1 MGRFLGWKSY
11 VNHPF
16 YLLLYLEWILL
27 GIAVLATFAPP
38 PHVFP
43 ATPPYGLGM
52 SIPPPRPRLPPTH
65 VVNHIGFI
73 PGILASITSL
83 GLMGLRLPQV
93 HDPLIYK
100 VLYTALGFGLS
111 GLAVLFG
118 GRGAN
123 FFSALLLV
131 VVVRGCLLF
140 PWHGRAIVALVAYV
154 SFLGMLA
161 GTILKGTGFWYYLS
175 RMSHQ
180 VHEPSDLIEFLSPQW
195 QGFIL
200 HLTVN
205 SALLFALVLVFMLL
219 LIGALLNE
227 KQSRQDLKI
236 AHRQLRQYALLVEN
250 QAALQERNRIAREIH
265 DSVGH
270 YLTAQSIQLE
280 NAAVFLAQDPPKAQG
295 YVQEAQRLGKEALK
309 DVRHSVS
316 ALRADPLKGKTL
328 EAALQE
334 LLQEV
339 KQTTGIRIESKI
351 KLKSALSK
359 KFSTALY
366 RVVQE
371 ALTNVARHSQAT
383 RVKVYVMEVSGMVCL
398 RLQDNGR
405 GFERDLNS
413 TGFGLQGMQDRI
425 QAIAGRFEIK
435 SQSGKGCQVEADIPI
450 H

>member
-1 MGRFLGWKSY
+1 MARFFKWNSY
-11 VNHPF
+11 FNHPF

-38 PHVFP
+38 PHV
-43 ATPPYGLGM
+43 PPLRPPHPPHGLGM
-52 SIPPPRPRLPPTH
+52 PPPPPRMPSPPRHPSR
-65 VVNHIGFI
+65 FI
-73 PGILASITSL
+73 PGILASIGTL
-83 GLMGLRLPQV
+83 GLMGLRLPET
-93 HDPLIYK
+93 HHPLIYQ

-111 GLAVLFG
+111 GLAVVFG

-131 VVVRGCLLF
+131 VVIRGCLMF
-140 PWHGRAIVALVAYV
+140 PWRGRVIVALVAYV
-154 SFLGMLA
+154 SFLGMLV
-161 GTILKGTGFWYYLS
+161 GTILKRMGFFRYLS
-175 RMSHQ
+175 QDMNQ
-180 VHEPSDLIEFLSPQW
+180 PADIMGFLSGRS
-195 QGFIL
+195 QGFVF

-205 SALLFALVLVFMLL
+205 SALLFALVLVFVLL
-219 LIGALLNE
+219 LVGALLSE
-227 KQSRQDLKI
+227 KQSREDLTH

-280 NAAVFLAQDPPKAQG
+280 NAVVFLAQDPPKAQG
-295 YVQEAQRLGKEALK
+295 YVKEAQRLGKEALK

-328 EAALQE
+328 EAALRE

-339 KQTTGIRIESKI
+339 KQTTGIRLEAKF
-351 KLKSALSK
+351 KVKSAISK
-359 KFSTALY
+359 KCSTALY

-383 RVKVYVMEVSGMVCL
+383 RVQVYVMEVSGMVCL

-425 QAIAGRFEIK
+425 QAIGGRFEIK
-435 SQSGKGCQVEADIPI
+435 SEMGKGCQVEADIPMS
-450 H
+450 

>member
-16 YLLLYLEWILL
+16 HLLLYLEWILL

-38 PHVFP
+38 PHI
-43 ATPPYGLGM
+43 PPLAPPHPPQGLGM
-52 SIPPPRPRLPPTH
+52 PPSPPRIRPEEQR
-65 VVNHIGFI
+65 FI
-73 PGILASITSL
+73 PGILASIASL
-83 GLMGLRLPQV
+83 GLMGLRLPQANLA
-93 HDPLIYK
+93 LIYQ

-111 GLAVLFG
+111 GLAVAFG

-123 FFSALLLV
+123 LFSALLLV
-131 VVVRGCLLF
+131 VVIRGCLMF
-140 PWHGRAIVALVAYV
+140 PWRGRVMVALVAYL
-154 SFLGMLA
+154 SFLGMLM
-161 GTILKGTGFWYYLS
+161 GTILRRTGFFHYLS
-175 RMSHQ
+175 HNRTQPM
-180 VHEPSDLIEFLSPQW
+180 EPPDIMQFLSPRSQS
-195 QGFIL
+195 FIF

-236 AHRQLRQYALLVEN
+236 VHRQLRQYALLVEN

-280 NAAVFLAQDPPKAQG
+280 NATVFLAQDPPKAQG

-339 KQTTGIRIESKI
+339 KQSTGIRIESKI

-359 KFSTALY
+359 KCSTALY

-383 RVKVYVMEVSGMVCL
+383 RVQVYVMEMSGMVCL

-413 TGFGLQGMQDRI
+413 TGFGLRGMQDRI

>member
-16 YLLLYLEWILL
+16 HLLLYLEWILL
-27 GIAVLATFAPP
+27 AIAVLATFVPPPHLPLFAHPHPPQDWGMAPP
-38 PHVFP
+38 PSRM
-43 ATPPYGLGM
+43 PPEEQ
-52 SIPPPRPRLPPTH
+52 R
-65 VVNHIGFI
+65 FI
-73 PGILASITSL
+73 PGILASIASL
-83 GLMGLRLPQV
+83 GLMGLRLPPA
-93 HDPLIYK
+93 DGRFIYQ

-111 GLAVLFG
+111 GLAVAFG
-118 GRGAN
+118 GHGPN
-123 FFSALLLV
+123 FFSAILLV
-131 VVVRGCLLF
+131 VVIRGCLMF
-140 PWHGRAIVALVAYV
+140 PWRGRIIVALVAYI
-154 SFLGMLA
+154 SFLGMLI
-161 GTILKGTGFWYYLS
+161 GTILRRVGFLHHLS
-175 RMSHQ
+175 PDRPQ
-180 VHEPSDLIEFLSPQW
+180 PIESTDIMRFLSPRSQS
-195 QGFIL
+195 FIF
-200 HLTVN
+200 HLTMN
-205 SALLFALVLVFMLL
+205 SALLFALVLVLVLL
-219 LIGALLNE
+219 LIGVLLNE

-280 NAAVFLAQDPPKAQG
+280 NVALFLAQDPPKAQG

-351 KLKSALSK
+351 KLKSAVSNK
-359 KFSTALY
+359 CSTALY

-383 RVKVYVMEVSGMVCL
+383 RVQVYVMEVSGMVCL
-398 RLQDNGR
+398 RLRDNGR
-405 GFERDLNS
+405 GFEQDLNS
-413 TGFGLQGMQDRI
+413 TGFGLRGMQDRI
-425 QAIAGRFEIK
+425 QAIGGRFEIK